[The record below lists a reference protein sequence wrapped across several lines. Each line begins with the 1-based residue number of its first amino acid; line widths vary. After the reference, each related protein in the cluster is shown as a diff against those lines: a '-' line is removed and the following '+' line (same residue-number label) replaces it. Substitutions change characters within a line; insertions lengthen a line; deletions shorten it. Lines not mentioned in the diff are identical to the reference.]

1 MNKISSYRDI
11 PLNKQ
16 QTELLLGKICDN
28 IQNVQQQ
35 DISGLALACFN
46 LALFNRLIIPMLA
59 FDSYFYNKRYKKK
72 FVEFDSA
79 SDIDSIDEIASRG
92 LIETEDN
99 VIFHFQHV
107 TEFTSIEKDI
117 VTALKPLS
125 FAPKFIIS
133 PFIATILVTFAKMS
147 SSSVAGN
154 LRLPQ
159 SILLPFIKQVFKNNE
174 RHRSI
179 LQQSAWAR
187 SVEQFEPINIEKLLK
202 VLQENTCKLGQNVAL
217 NGFIGLTFNLLKT
230 KQAPA
235 LNNFA
240 VQFLNE
246 LVKQRQEFA
255 SDIMKIVVKM
265 LFTEPNKAP
274 IIDCFSIM
282 IQNRAL
288 PIDRCEEALTELI
301 ENLTE
306 LELDTALAIE
316 SVIYNAITKSARLRD
331 LMSEKMRAAMYQN
344 KPEMRK
350 LAVYSFCVML
360 KKVTKQTQGS
370 THGAY
375 APSQNISMMSLLS
388 QSQLPSTE
396 KASMRRV
403 SVLVLEIL
411 GILRKCF
418 SHNAEIRVM
427 LYENLLSAVAA
438 NPFIIPNVLELV
450 ETYFRE

>member
-1 MNKISSYRDI
+1 M
-11 PLNKQ
+11 
-16 QTELLLGKICDN
+16 LLGKICDN
-28 IQNVQQQ
+28 FSLVRHE

-46 LALFNRLIIPMLA
+46 LALFNRLIVPVLA
-59 FDSYFYNKRYKKK
+59 LDTYFYNKRYKKK
-72 FVEFDSA
+72 FIEMS
-79 SDIDSIDEIASRG
+79 SDDLNSIDEVAEKGIV
-92 LIETEDN
+92 ETEEN

-107 TEFTSIEKDI
+107 TEFTSIEKD
-117 VTALKPLS
+117 VVNALKPLS
-125 FAPKFIIS
+125 FAPKLLIS
-133 PFIATILVTFAKMS
+133 PFIATILVSFAKMS

-174 RHRSI
+174 KHRLI
-179 LQQSAWAR
+179 LRQSAWAR
-187 SVEQFEPINIEKLLK
+187 SVDQFDPVDIEKLLK

-217 NGFIGLTFNLLKT
+217 NGLIGLTFMLLKT
-230 KQAPA
+230 KNAPV

-255 SDIMKIVVKM
+255 SDIMRIVVKM
-265 LFTEPNKAP
+265 LFSESNKGP
-274 IIDCFSIM
+274 IIECFSIM

-288 PIDRCEEALTELI
+288 PIERCDEALTELI

-316 SVIYNAITKSARLRD
+316 SVIYSAITKSMKLREQ
-331 LMSEKMRAAMYQN
+331 MVQVMRSAMYQN
-344 KPEMRK
+344 KPGMRK

-360 KKVTKQTQGS
+360 KKVTKPTTSNLRDTFG
-370 THGAY
+370 
-375 APSQNISMMSLLS
+375 PSQNISMMSLMS

-396 KASMRRV
+396 KVSMRRV

-418 SHNAEIRVM
+418 SHSVDIRVT
-427 LYENLLSAVAA
+427 LYESLLTAVES

>member
-1 MNKISSYRDI
+1 
-11 PLNKQ
+11 
-16 QTELLLGKICDN
+16 
-28 IQNVQQQ
+28 
-35 DISGLALACFN
+35 
-46 LALFNRLIIPMLA
+46 MLA
-59 FDSYFYNKRYKKK
+59 FDNYFFIKRYKKK
-72 FVEFDSA
+72 FVEIDSEN
-79 SDIDSIDEIASRG
+79 DMNSIDETAEKG
-92 LIETEDN
+92 LVEVEDN
-99 VIFHFQHV
+99 VIFHFSHV

-125 FAPKFIIS
+125 FAPRFILS

-154 LRLPQ
+154 MRLPQ
-159 SILLPFIKQVFKNNE
+159 SILLPFIKQAFKNNE

-179 LQQSAWAR
+179 LRQSAWAR
-187 SVEQFEPINIEKLLK
+187 SVDQFEPIDIEKLLK
-202 VLQENTCKLGQNVAL
+202 VLQENTCKYGQNVAL

-230 KQAPA
+230 KNAPA
-235 LNNFA
+235 LNAFA

-246 LVKQRQEFA
+246 LVKQRPEFT

-282 IQNRAL
+282 IQSRQL
-288 PIDRCEEALTELI
+288 QIDRCEDALKELI

-306 LELDTALAIE
+306 LELGTALAIE
-316 SVIYNAITKSARLRD
+316 SVIYNAITKSARLRE
-331 LMSEKMRAAMYQN
+331 LMSEKMRSAMYQN
-344 KPEMRK
+344 KPELRQ

-360 KKVTKQTQGS
+360 KKVTKQTQG
-370 THGAY
+370 TTQRNFVQ
-375 APSQNISMMSLLS
+375 SQNLSMMSLLS

-396 KASMRRV
+396 RATMRRV

-450 ETYFRE
+450 ESYFRESVLEFHQTFSF

>member
-1 MNKISSYRDI
+1 M
-11 PLNKQ
+11 
-16 QTELLLGKICDN
+16 LLGKICDN
-28 IQNVQQQ
+28 FSNVRHE
-35 DISGLALACFN
+35 DISGLAHACFN
-46 LALFNRLIIPMLA
+46 LALFNRLIVPVLA
-59 FDSYFYNKRYKKK
+59 LDSYFFKKRYKSK
-72 FVEFDSA
+72 FVELGSEDLN
-79 SDIDSIDEIASRG
+79 SIDEVAEKGI
-92 LIETEDN
+92 IETEEN

-117 VTALKPLS
+117 VNALKPLG
-125 FAPKFIIS
+125 FTPKFIIS
-133 PFIATILVTFAKMS
+133 PFIATVLVSFAKM

-159 SILLPFIKQVFKNNE
+159 SILLPFIKLVFKNNE
-174 RHRSI
+174 KHRSI
-179 LQQSAWAR
+179 LRHSAWAR
-187 SVEQFEPINIEKLLK
+187 SVDQFEPVDIDKLLK

-217 NGFIGLTFNLLKT
+217 NGFIGLAFMLLKT
-230 KQAPA
+230 KDAPA
-235 LNNFA
+235 LNSFA

-246 LVKQRQEFA
+246 LVKQRQELT

-265 LFTEPNKAP
+265 LFSESNKGP
-274 IIDCFSIM
+274 IIECFSLM

-288 PIDRCEEALTELI
+288 PIERCEEALTELI

-306 LELDTALAIE
+306 LENQTALAIE
-316 SVIYNAITKSARLRD
+316 SVIYSAITKSMKLRE
-331 LMSEKMRAAMYQN
+331 LMAQTMRSAMYQN
-344 KPEMRK
+344 KPGMRK

-360 KKVTKQTQGS
+360 KKVTMPTASNLHS
-370 THGAY
+370 TF
-375 APSQNISMMSLLS
+375 APSQNISMMSLMS

-396 KASMRRV
+396 RTSMRRV

-418 SHNAEIRVM
+418 SHSVEIRVT
-427 LYENLLSAVAA
+427 LYESLLNAVVA